1 MNLEV
6 TDVTETGVIIPKT
19 PLGAFLERYSS
30 RKFVLT
36 IGVLIMGS
44 VALMQRVIDGGTY
57 VALATLV
64 LTSYQAGSVAD
75 KKLNG
80 ST

>member
-1 MNLEV
+1 MNLEG
-6 TDVTETGVIIPKT
+6 TNVTETGVIIPQT
-19 PLGAFLERYSS
+19 PFGAFLQRYSS

-36 IGVLIMGS
+36 IGVLIVGS
-44 VALMQRVIDGGTY
+44 IALMEKVIDGGTY

-64 LTSYQAGSVAD
+64 LTSYHAGSVVD

-80 ST
+80 A